1 MVEDGG
7 RPMVPADLIDQVFED
22 PSAYREMLLPWLE
35 FPRANPP
42 DVSAVLTAQ
51 LLHWRYFRTWQKY
64 NRVLDSDPDPSRSAS
79 KYFYARFLRHSPDY
93 TEALRTLL
101 ALYDFNR
108 PFQLHDD
115 PARQDTLTT
124 WIEYVGWVCASHYR
138 FARLVEKHQP
148 AHDEAWKTL
157 VDTGLLRPHETREY
171 LETME
176 WGFAADAEETQAR
189 QDVML
194 AQYAVDEL
202 SSMSGGDSWGSREAQ
217 ALELS
222 AANSALE
229 SALAR
234 QDLVTK
240 RTRHVLDFIDTTS
253 KHEDARR
260 GERWHSTIMRW
271 ALDQLPLVEA
281 EANTAARSGPSAER
295 QNQDHPASPRPEAG
309 ESSPTRAGAAPRQV
323 QLDDAADDDDGR
335 RPKRLRKDSNGA
347 ATETGAASP
356 ADQAAVAGAAQPA
369 SSAPRS
375 RRATRSPAAPDS
387 PGAAAPKGKLPEL
400 GVLQAAGTG
409 PIINESAPLPA
420 APAIVNV
427 STSEQAGTGKRKRP
441 LE

>member
-22 PSAYREMLLPWLE
+22 PSAYREMLLPWME

-42 DVSAVLTAQ
+42 DVSTVLTAQ
-51 LLHWRYFRTWQKY
+51 LLNWRYFRTWQKY

-108 PFQLHDD
+108 PFELHDD
-115 PARQDTLTT
+115 PARQDALTT

-157 VDTGLLRPHETREY
+157 VDTGLLRRNETREY

-202 SSMSGGDSWGSREAQ
+202 SRMSDGDFWGSREAQ

-234 QDLVTK
+234 QDLVTT
-240 RTRHVLDFIDTTS
+240 RNRHVLDFIDTTS
-253 KHEDARR
+253 KHRDARNDA
-260 GERWHSTIMRW
+260 RWHSTIMRW

-281 EANTAARSGPSAER
+281 EANTAARSGPSRDADGEVPNDEPSAER
-295 QNQDHPASPRPEAG
+295 QDHPASPRPEAE
-309 ESSPTRAGAAPRQV
+309 ESTPTRAGVAPRQV
-323 QLDDAADDDDGR
+323 QLDDAADDDDDDGR

-356 ADQAAVAGAAQPA
+356 AD
-369 SSAPRS
+369 R
-375 RRATRSPAAPDS
+375 
-387 PGAAAPKGKLPEL
+387 AAAPEGKLPEL

-409 PIINESAPLPA
+409 SIIDESAPLPA
-420 APAIVNV
+420 SPAIVDV
-427 STSEQAGTGKRKRP
+427 STSEQAGTGKRKRS